1 MTSDRARDIAL
12 TEAAFRIAN
21 ERMARWDE
29 RHSEGT
35 SEPYLCEC
43 ASQPCRERI
52 SLTREQ
58 YEAVRSDVKRFVVV
72 PGHVIPDVET
82 VVQSSESYEVI
93 EKPGA
98 LMDLLLETDPR
109 HQHSGRA
116 AEAAQTLADEIDPP
130 TT

>member
-1 MTSDRARDIAL
+1 MRATRTPHRRGRAPSLERRRRHYIARMTSDRARDIAL

-29 RHSEGT
+29 RHSEGAP
-35 SEPYLCEC
+35 ERYLCEC

-72 PGHVIPDVET
+72 PG
-82 VVQSSESYEVI
+82 
-93 EKPGA
+93 
-98 LMDLLLETDPR
+98 
-109 HQHSGRA
+109 
-116 AEAAQTLADEIDPP
+116 
-130 TT
+130 